1 MVIPRTSHTH
11 MPLRVVHV
19 GGQGFTYMVEN
30 LSLATGSETSTSGLA
45 GTCCQ
50 KPKGHNS
57 TFKGVRFL
65 AEAKQLRKEDSEV
78 SDKLP
83 LQRKIKLVR

>member
-1 MVIPRTSHTH
+1 
-11 MPLRVVHV
+11 
-19 GGQGFTYMVEN
+19 MVEN

-57 TFKGVRFL
+57 TFKGERFL
-65 AEAKQLRKEDSEV
+65 AEAKQLRKEDCEV
-78 SDKLP
+78 SGQASTAKEDK
-83 LQRKIKLVR
+83 INTYS